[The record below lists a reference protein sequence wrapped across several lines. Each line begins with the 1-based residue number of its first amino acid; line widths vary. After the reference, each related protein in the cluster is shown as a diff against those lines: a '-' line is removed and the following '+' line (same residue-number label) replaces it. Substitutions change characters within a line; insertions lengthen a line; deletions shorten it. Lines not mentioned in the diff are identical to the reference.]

1 MSKSIMQKSQKCYL
15 CGSEVWLE
23 EHHIFGATNRRISER
38 YGLKVYLCHYCHN
51 EPPYG
56 VHHNAE
62 RMNKLQQEGQKAFME
77 YYHKT
82 KEEFRK
88 IFGRSY
94 I

>member
-1 MSKSIMQKSQKCYL
+1 MSKSIIQSDKECYF
-15 CGSEVWLE
+15 CSSTIGLE
-23 EHHIFGATNRRISER
+23 GHHIFGAANRRISER

-62 RMNKLQQEGQKAFME
+62 RMYKLQQEGQKAFME

-82 KEEFRK
+82 KEEFRE
-88 IFGRSY
+88 IFGKSY

>member
-1 MSKSIMQKSQKCYL
+1 MLFRS
-15 CGSEVWLE
+15 VWLE
-23 EHHIFGATNRRISER
+23 EHHIFGAANRKLSER

-62 RMNKLQQEGQKAFME
+62 MMDKLQVIGQKVFME
-77 YYHKT
+77 HYHKT
-82 KEEFRK
+82 KEEFIE
-88 IFGRSY
+88 IFGKSY